1 MKGDKIMGC
10 EHKNL
15 KTINDMLICKDCGQ
29 QLPLPFLKDRG
40 KKKGKDADPAP
51 AVQHE
56 TPPVNIEDIPEAV
69 YSDEKPTENPPV
81 ESQTN
86 KSTSEKKP
94 RKNAKKGA

>member
-1 MKGDKIMGC
+1 MC

-15 KTINDMLICKDCGQ
+15 KAINDMLICKDCGQ
-29 QLPLPFLKDRG
+29 QLPLSFLTDRG

-51 AVQHE
+51 AVQPE
-56 TPPVNIEDIPEAV
+56 TPPFKTVDLQYTESKAVNP
-69 YSDEKPTENPPV
+69 DEKPTENPPV

>member
-1 MKGDKIMGC
+1 MGC

-15 KTINDMLICKDCGQ
+15 KTVNDMLTCKDCGQ
-29 QLPLPFLKDRG
+29 QLPLSFLTDRG

-51 AVQHE
+51 VVQPE
-56 TPPVNIEDIPEAV
+56 TPPEATEAV
-69 YSDEKPTENPPV
+69 NSDEKPTETPPV
-81 ESQTN
+81 ESQVN

>member
-1 MKGDKIMGC
+1 MC

-15 KTINDMLICKDCGQ
+15 KTINDMLFCKDCGQ
-29 QLPLPFLKDRG
+29 QLPLSFLTDRG

-51 AVQHE
+51 AVQPE
-56 TPPVNIEDIPEAV
+56 TPPEA
-69 YSDEKPTENPPV
+69 EKPTENPPV
-81 ESQTN
+81 ESQVN

>member
-1 MKGDKIMGC
+1 MC

-15 KTINDMLICKDCGQ
+15 KSINDMLICKDCGQ
-29 QLPLPFLKDRG
+29 QLPLSFLKDRG

-51 AVQHE
+51 VVQPE
-56 TPPVNIEDIPEAV
+56 TPPEAV
-69 YSDEKPTENPPV
+69 VEQETALKQVNSDEKPTENAPV